1 MDDTNPPQERGAT
14 DPKEERRQQ
23 LMASLQWSLSRDAE
37 IRDATLEVLYRFANL
52 VPARPGETERDA
64 RIRGLENSARFDDV
78 RAAMLDALERS

>member
-1 MDDTNPPQERGAT
+1 MTDTNPPQEREAT

-52 VPARPGETERDA
+52 APARPGETERDA
-64 RIRGLENSARFDDV
+64 RFRGLENSARLDDV